1 MSAPAVSSR
10 IIKGAQRIRV
20 LIAERSRMAS
30 QLLAESL
37 ERDSRFQVVAVA
49 PATELFS
56 LATNRKPDVAVIS
69 ADFVSTARNGLQ
81 IARTLTTHLPSIGI
95 VILLDVPAR
104 DEVIASFRSGA
115 TGVFCRTEPVSEFCA
130 CVERV
135 SRGEIWT
142 SSIAAQHLL
151 ETVRSS
157 PCYEAVEG
165 KVGMLSR
172 REIQVAEAAAQG
184 QTNKQIAVALR
195 LSEHTVK
202 NYLFR
207 IFEKLGVSNRTELL
221 LFLSAHHKDGVHSP
235 TALDAALDAAGHT
248 NCLEVYL
255 KAAEEGWVT
264 AQFIVGLAYLEGRG
278 VEKNEHSAFYWL
290 RMAEGYSSELRER
303 SRMLIQELKAKM
315 TLKDV
320 EAVEK
325 SLMPRKDEMRV
336 GERTADLIKGNVL
349 KLAG

>member
-1 MSAPAVSSR
+1 MSPLGVSSASF
-10 IIKGAQRIRV
+10 KGAQQIRV
-20 LIAERSRMAS
+20 LIAERNRMAS

-37 ERDSRFQVVAVA
+37 ERDSRFQVVAVP
-49 PATELFS
+49 PAAELFS
-56 LATNRKPDVAVIS
+56 AATNRKPDVAVIS
-69 ADFVSTARNGLQ
+69 ADFVSTTRRGLQ
-81 IARTLTTHLPSIGI
+81 IARALTTHLPSIGI
-95 VILLDVPAR
+95 VILLDVPVR

-115 TGVFCRTEPVSEFCA
+115 TGVFCRTEPVAEFRA

-151 ETVRSS
+151 EAVRSS
-157 PCYEAVEG
+157 PCYEATEG
-165 KVGMLSR
+165 KVGTLSK

-184 QTNKQIAVALR
+184 QTNKQIAGALG

-207 IFEKLGVSNRTELL
+207 IFEKLGVSNRMEL
-221 LFLSAHHKDGVHSP
+221 LFLLSAHPKDGVHSV
-235 TALDAALDAAGHT
+235 AALDAAGHT
-248 NCLEVYL
+248 PGFEVYL

-264 AQFIVGLAYLEGRG
+264 AQFIAGLAYLEGRG

-290 RMAEGYSSELRER
+290 RMAEEHSSELRER
-303 SRMLIQELKAKM
+303 SRMLIRELKATM
-315 TLKDV
+315 TLENV

-325 SLMPRKDEMRV
+325 SLTPRKSEMRV
-336 GERTADLIKGNVL
+336 IERTADLIKGNVF
-349 KLAG
+349 KLVG

>member
-1 MSAPAVSSR
+1 MSPPAVSSR
-10 IIKGAQRIRV
+10 LIKGAQRIRV

-221 LFLSAHHKDGVHSP
+221 FFLSVHPKDGVHSL
-235 TALDAALDAAGHT
+235 TALDAAGHT

>member
-1 MSAPAVSSR
+1 MSPPAVSSR
-10 IIKGAQRIRV
+10 LIKGAPQIRV

-49 PATELFS
+49 PAAELFS
-56 LATNRKPDVAVIS
+56 VATNRKPDVAVIS

-81 IARTLTTHLPSIGI
+81 IARALTTSLPSIGI

-172 REIQVAEAAAQG
+172 REIEVAECAVQG
-184 QTNKQIAVALR
+184 LTNKQIAGQLR

-207 IFEKLGVSNRTELL
+207 IFEKLGVSNRMELL
-221 LFLSAHHKDGVHSP
+221 FFLSAHNKD
-235 TALDAALDAAGHT
+235 AGLPEIVSWT
-248 NCLEVYL
+248 NSLAGYL
-255 KAAEEGWVT
+255 RAAEEGWVS
-264 AQFIVGLAYLEGRG
+264 AQFMLGLVYLEGRG
-278 VEKNEHSAFYWL
+278 AEKNQQSAYFWL
-290 RMAEGYSSELRER
+290 RMAEENSS
-303 SRMLIQELKAKM
+303 
-315 TLKDV
+315 
-320 EAVEK
+320 
-325 SLMPRKDEMRV
+325 
-336 GERTADLIKGNVL
+336 
-349 KLAG
+349 

>member
-1 MSAPAVSSR
+1 MSPPAVSSR
-10 IIKGAQRIRV
+10 LIKGAQRIRV

-69 ADFVSTARNGLQ
+69 ADFVSNTRTGLQ
-81 IARTLTTHLPSIGI
+81 IARDLTTHLPSIGI

-221 LFLSAHHKDGVHSP
+221 FFLSVHPKDGVHSP
-235 TALDAALDAAGHT
+235 TALDAAGHT